1 MFPENQ
7 RNSRTI
13 QKREEDDDDDENDD
27 DEDNEYYVEGEGDS
41 KYDEYTIVEKGEEY
55 HSSFR
60 TYIKDGSDRIVS
72 PIHDIP
78 LKQELANGGSS
89 YEVPNK
95 LRTELKT
102 VSTYVLLLV

>member
-1 MFPENQ
+1 MGYALLLGMENRANQ
-7 RNSRTI
+7 
-13 QKREEDDDDDENDD
+13 
-27 DEDNEYYVEGEGDS
+27 
-41 KYDEYTIVEKGEEY
+41 EKGEEY

-60 TYIKDGSDRIVS
+60 AYIKDGSDRIVS

-78 LKQELANGGSS
+78 LKQELANDGSS

-102 VSTYVLLLV
+102 VSTYVFPCC